1 VKLRRRRFEATI
13 AEMNHDDT
21 CNKERIPL
29 PADLHAH
36 TTSSDG
42 RMSGPRLVEIA
53 AGVGLTAIAIA
64 DHNAVSAVPGA
75 QFAAPRWGVEVI
87 AGAEL
92 DANCRDLDCHIVG
105 LFLDL
110 ERPEFQKGM
119 IAAQNAWRDWAR
131 AVLEETSRAAGLR
144 LGWQDMYF
152 WGDEP
157 TGGDIVEALRRAG
170 YDGPV
175 AQKGGFQYG
184 PPDARYIPMPLSPAD
199 VCDLIHRGG
208 GVAILAHAL
217 DKFVSTEF
225 TRPEDFK
232 EFLDAGID
240 GWECW
245 RSGYGPEQTEYLLRW
260 AERLGLLPSG
270 GSDIHGP
277 YAPGSEKARRGLEGL
292 GQATVPD
299 DAVEALRA
307 RAAEH
312 K

>member
-1 VKLRRRRFEATI
+1 
-13 AEMNHDDT
+13 
-21 CNKERIPL
+21 
-29 PADLHAH
+29 
-36 TTSSDG
+36 
-42 RMSGPRLVEIA
+42 MSGARVAEIA
-53 AGVGLTAIAIA
+53 ASVGLTAIAIT

-75 QFAAPRWGVEVI
+75 RLAAERWGIEVI

-119 IAAQNAWRDWAR
+119 IAAQNAWRGWAH
-131 AVLEETSRAAGLR
+131 AVLEETSRAAGLSVK
-144 LGWQDMYF
+144 WEDMYF

-170 YDGPV
+170 YDGSM
-175 AQKGGFQYG
+175 AKKGGFQYG

-199 VCDLIHRGG
+199 VCEMVHRGG
-208 GVAILAHAL
+208 GVAILAHPL
-217 DKFVSTEF
+217 DKFISMEF
-225 TRPEDFK
+225 TKAEDFR

-245 RSGYGPEQTEYLLRW
+245 RKGYTAEQTEFLLRW
-260 AERLGLLPSG
+260 TERLGLLPSG

-277 YAPGSEKARRGLEGL
+277 HPPDSEKARVGLEGL
-292 GQATVPD
+292 GAVKVPD
-299 DAVEALRA
+299 EVVDALRA
-307 RAAEH
+307 RAERYR
-312 K
+312 